1 LHQPESAGL
10 DIRDLLFQSVG
21 DRTFTVQIRAQS
33 DGVLS
38 GIASLREKGEDI
50 GVTFLTAL
58 PEGAPLR
65 RGEVVVTFTGTSKQ
79 IALCEESLIG
89 HIAKPSGVATAA
101 ASAAAGA
108 GRIRVVC
115 GAWKKVPGDARQALR
130 RAVTTGGLPTRLMDQ
145 NFVYLDKNYVR
156 MLGGIRPTLDAA
168 REVGQRVPVIQ
179 IRGET
184 GAIAAEAVAATEA
197 GADVLMVDTG
207 RIEDA
212 RAVSAALRDRHVRE
226 RIRIAFSG
234 GLRIEDLA
242 GLQAEDIDIVD
253 IGRAIIDAPLL
264 DMTLD
269 VVGPYEGSGAARTG
283 RVQ

>member
-1 LHQPESAGL
+1 LHQPDSAGL

-21 DRTFTVQIRAQS
+21 DRTFTVEVRAQS
-33 DGVLS
+33 EGVLS
-38 GIASLREKGEDI
+38 GVASLREKGEDI
-50 GVTFLTAL
+50 GVTFLTSL
-58 PEGAPLR
+58 PEGAPLH
-65 RGEVVVTFTGTSKQ
+65 GGTVVAVFAGTPKQ

-89 HIAKPSGVATAA
+89 LVAKYSGVATAA
-101 ASAAAGA
+101 ARAAAAA

-115 GAWKKVPGDARQALR
+115 GAWKKMPGDSKQALR
-130 RAVTTGGLPTRLMDQ
+130 RAVTTGGLPTRLADQ

-156 MLGGIRPTLDAA
+156 MLGGIRPTLAA
-168 REVGQRVPVIQ
+168 ALELGQRVPVIQ

-184 GAIAAEAVAATEA
+184 AAIAAEAVAATEA
-197 GADVLMVDTG
+197 GADILMVDTG

-212 RAVSAALRDRHVRE
+212 RAVSAAVRDRHMRE
-226 RIRIAFSG
+226 RVRIAFSG
-234 GLRIEDLA
+234 GIRIEDLA
-242 GLQAEDIDIVD
+242 GLQAEDVDIVD

-269 VVGPYEGSGAARTG
+269 VVGPYDEPGAARAG

>member
-1 LHQPESAGL
+1 MHQPDSAGL

-21 DRTFTVQIRAQS
+21 DRTFTVEVRAQS
-33 DGVLS
+33 EGVLS
-38 GIASLREKGEDI
+38 GVASLREKGEDI
-50 GVTFLTAL
+50 GVTFLTSL
-58 PEGAPLR
+58 PEGAPLH
-65 RGEVVVTFTGTSKQ
+65 GGTVVAVFAGTPKQ

-89 HIAKPSGVATAA
+89 LVAKYSGVATAA
-101 ASAAAGA
+101 ARAAAAA

-115 GAWKKVPGDARQALR
+115 GAWKKMPGDSKQALR
-130 RAVTTGGLPTRLMDQ
+130 RAVTTGGLPTRLADQ

-156 MLGGIRPTLDAA
+156 MLGGIRPTLAA
-168 REVGQRVPVIQ
+168 ALELGQRVPVIQ

-184 GAIAAEAVAATEA
+184 AAIAAEAVAATEA
-197 GADVLMVDTG
+197 GADILMVDTG

-212 RAVSAALRDRHVRE
+212 RAVSAAVRDRHMRE
-226 RIRIAFSG
+226 RVRIAFSG
-234 GLRIEDLA
+234 GIRIEDLA
-242 GLQAEDIDIVD
+242 GLQAEDVDIVD

-269 VVGPYEGSGAARTG
+269 VVGPYDEPGAARAG